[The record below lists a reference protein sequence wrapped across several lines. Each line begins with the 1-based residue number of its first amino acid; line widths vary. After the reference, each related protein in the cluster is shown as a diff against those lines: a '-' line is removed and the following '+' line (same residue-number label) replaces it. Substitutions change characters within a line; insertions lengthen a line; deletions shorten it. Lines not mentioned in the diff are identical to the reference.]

1 MYREISR
8 TDHVYNSVGS
18 INEIPQISIGSVQN
32 ANAVLATG
40 PFMYPNFSK
49 FRICKQSEIKQKYQG
64 NNFFLCYFDVD
75 KIWLLAA
82 STCKAA
88 A

>member
-1 MYREISR
+1 MYGTVQGDYFIIGLIMF
-8 TDHVYNSVGS
+8 TSVGS
-18 INEIPQISIGSVQN
+18 INEMYC
-32 ANAVLATG
+32 AKCNAVLATG
-40 PFMYPNFSK
+40 PYIYPNLSK
-49 FRICKQSEIKQKYQG
+49 FRICKQSEMKQKYQG
-64 NNFFLCYFDVD
+64 NNYLLCYSDVD